1 MESKSN
7 NKKSKFDKKKWREKK
22 YDKGFRCKDTFTWLP
37 IYTNML
43 HYNFDVPF
51 VCISVNKW
59 EEKRQKIIIQK
70 YNRILKK
77 NNATHTSNDDVKGR
91 MASKKSE

>member
-1 MESKSN
+1 
-7 NKKSKFDKKKWREKK
+7 
-22 YDKGFRCKDTFTWLP
+22 
-37 IYTNML
+37 ML